1 MRLTNYL
8 RSVVPWSTGQGNC
21 AMTVKVSLMI
31 GYRRICA
38 KASSGPNW
46 TYDTGLVLLGFVP
59 VTIFGVAMLLL

>member
-1 MRLTNYL
+1 
-8 RSVVPWSTGQGNC
+8 
-21 AMTVKVSLMI
+21 MTVKVSLMI